1 MRNINKNK
9 KRLILKHEKIIKHYP
24 MTGRLIVTRD
34 IYKDTKYDRFKTVL
48 LIYKMYINI
57 MHIKNKIDFAQW
69 AVIAY

>member
-1 MRNINKNK
+1 MRSINKNK
-9 KRLILKHEKIIKHYP
+9 KCLILKQIKKKKNVSHNIWGY
-24 MTGRLIVTRD
+24 

-57 MHIKNKIDFAQW
+57 MHINNKIDIAKW